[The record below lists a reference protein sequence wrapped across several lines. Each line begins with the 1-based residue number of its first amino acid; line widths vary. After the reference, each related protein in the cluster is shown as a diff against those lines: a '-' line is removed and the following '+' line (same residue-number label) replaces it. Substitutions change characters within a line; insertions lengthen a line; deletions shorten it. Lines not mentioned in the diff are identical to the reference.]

1 MPAKLKAVS
10 EDTEKVVTKKRTKA
24 AKPTVEATSENEEAV
39 VVAEDGED
47 VAATQEESVSGV
59 MPDAEPESDAEPV
72 SEEIDDVT
80 EEDPAKD
87 EETDGADDADL
98 VDSSESDTSDEESED
113 AAPDA
118 EDNATTE
125 ESENNSAE
133 SAEVLEEDEMEL
145 FEEVL
150 GDLLA
155 DSQTYRKRHVS
166 GASREERREVYE
178 DDNHVVR
185 VAGRKAKTES
195 DKLRDEVNALKSA
208 ATSVP
213 PTQLMGVVDSF
224 RKTDNGMW
232 IVEMQLK
239 DSEGRVP
246 IYVSLNQFHVI
257 EGAEYENDAVISN
270 DLTSRIGA
278 EVSFIP
284 YLVRETKKKGA
295 KTFAIASCVYA
306 MAQEANRNFVRI
318 TADGRPKYVNG
329 MKLPAVVVGVRRDKV
344 RVNVMGAEATID
356 SPELS
361 WTALDSVEKEFEV
374 GDEFYVKVS
383 DIHETKYTT
392 GNMTY
397 NIVKLKA
404 SKRQAESNPA
414 KKYINDFT
422 EGEVC
427 RGVVKAFT
435 PNGLM
440 FVRVKNKMDCLCHAS
455 ASGVNLRGDKVS
467 VRIKE
472 VNRKDCT
479 LYGTIHRG

>member
-1 MPAKLKAVS
+1 
-10 EDTEKVVTKKRTKA
+10 
-24 AKPTVEATSENEEAV
+24 
-39 VVAEDGED
+39 
-47 VAATQEESVSGV
+47 
-59 MPDAEPESDAEPV
+59 
-72 SEEIDDVT
+72 
-80 EEDPAKD
+80 
-87 EETDGADDADL
+87 
-98 VDSSESDTSDEESED
+98 
-113 AAPDA
+113 
-118 EDNATTE
+118 
-125 ESENNSAE
+125 
-133 SAEVLEEDEMEL
+133 MEL

-195 DKLRDEVNALKSA
+195 DKLRDEVNTLKSA

-318 TADGRPKYVNG
+318 TADGRPKCVNG

-392 GNMTY
+392 GNITY